1 MNTDFV
7 AQPNNLESLLYV
19 CDVEDIDI
27 LVDYITDKGE
37 GRITLADDVCK
48 RLVGCKNAREYS
60 VSDRR
65 LISFEI
71 RRFGGNTLT
80 NWYRETRNDIEVG
93 SLLDKILPDTKYTVG
108 YDEVV
113 RDVANHLKV
122 SVNAANDVPTME
134 DGILRKLLAQTFESM
149 TPEER
154 QSVLDELNIKDLS
167 VLKPLASGA
176 LIAGGK
182 MAGFVTYKMALIVAN
197 AIAKAILGRGL
208 SLAANRLLTRALST
222 VLGPIGWILTG
233 LWTIADMASPAYR
246 VTVPCVVQ
254 VAYMR
259 QKALVAAYAANCPH
273 CDAPNQKESK
283 FCSECGQPMS
293 GKTTTKTTV
302 GEVEPTK
309 VTL

>member
-1 MNTDFV
+1 MNTDF
-7 AQPNNLESLLYV
+7 ATNPNSLDSLLNV

-37 GRITLADDVCK
+37 GRITLAEDVCK
-48 RLVGCKNAREYS
+48 RLVRCKNAKEYS
-60 VSDRR
+60 EFDRHI
-65 LISFEI
+65 ISLEI

-80 NWYRETRNDIEVG
+80 NWYRETRSGVSYG
-93 SLLDKILPDTKYTVG
+93 SLLDKILPDSTHTIG

-154 QSVLDELNIKDLS
+154 QSVLDDLNIKDLS
-167 VLKPLASGA
+167 VLKPLTSGA
-176 LIAGGK
+176 LLAGGK
-182 MAGFVTYKMALIVAN
+182 MAGFATYKMALIVAN
-197 AIAKAILGRGL
+197 AIARAILGRGL
-208 SLAANRLLTRALST
+208 SFAANRVLTRALST
-222 VLGPIGWILTG
+222 ILGPIGWILTG

-273 CDAPNQKESK
+273 CDAPNQTESK

-293 GKTTTKTTV
+293 VKTTSETSV
-302 GEVEPTK
+302 GEVDLTK
-309 VTL
+309 VSL